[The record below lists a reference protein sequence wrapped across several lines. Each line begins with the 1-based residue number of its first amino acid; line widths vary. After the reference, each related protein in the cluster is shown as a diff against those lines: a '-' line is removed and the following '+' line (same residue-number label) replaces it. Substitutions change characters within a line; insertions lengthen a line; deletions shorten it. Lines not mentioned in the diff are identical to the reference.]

1 MPDDGVAFL
10 RVTVGAATVSS
21 QVWNCDVEDVDRGS
35 DKVVLTL
42 DDPDSANSDALREG
56 QLVRV
61 ELGWE
66 TENALAFEGCVQ
78 HVRPIAEARGRVE
91 LTAYDLS
98 NRFHANP
105 PAQPRLHVGTLEAIL
120 GAIVSRHTIPMGEVL
135 VNPMPSWTEE
145 EPLAQRVGQSD
156 WQLVQELAE
165 RYRAR
170 AFVEVNAQPGDSR
183 DVRQRGGC
191 SRFYFVSEQALLDQD
206 PMGKLLLCPGMG
218 RLLEFTYRRI
228 ASGASPVGNATV
240 SDPATGEPATAS
252 GGTPATEPPPAVNPD
267 RATRI
272 EGTHG
277 AARARAYEQGV
288 QAASE
293 AEVQPDALRAQRPL
307 PGLPSN
313 PQDVEQAVRQD
324 RTRILGFYG
333 QGLAMGTVFLRAK
346 GPVEIDGLATWA
358 KGRWYVKKVNHV
370 VQRARLDT
378 GATQLTYRTRFE
390 ATR

>member
-21 QVWNCDVEDVDRGS
+21 QVWNCDVEDIDRGS

-42 DDPDSANSDALREG
+42 DDPDSSNSDSFREG

-91 LTAYDLS
+91 VTAYDLS
-98 NRFHANP
+98 NRLHARP
-105 PAQPRLHVGTLEAIL
+105 PEQVPPHVGTLQAIL
-120 GAIVSRHTIPMGEVL
+120 GAIVSRHTIPMGKV
-135 VNPMPSWTEE
+135 VVDPMPSWTEE
-145 EPLAQRVGQSD
+145 EPLVRPIGQSD
-156 WQLVQELAE
+156 WQFVQQLAE

-183 DVRQRGGC
+183 EVRQRGGR
-191 SRFYFVSEQALLDQD
+191 SRFYFVSEQALLEQD

-272 EGTHG
+272 AGSHG
-277 AARARAYEQGV
+277 EARARAYEQAV
-288 QAASE
+288 QAAAE
-293 AEVQPDALRAQRPL
+293 AELQPDAVRARRTV
-307 PGLPSN
+307 PGLGSN
-313 PQDVEQAVRQD
+313 PQDALQDVLPD